1 MAIAKDWLRPSI
13 SSLLTLSWFMPRID
27 EPTALSVPLEKG
39 LWNSCR
45 FSVGCNALVTTDRSW
60 SMGFRKTRCRLPSI
74 IFVPRLGAFF
84 GGLPMPSIDL
94 HGEVFH
100 YASVGDG
107 PPFVFQHGMGADTTQ
122 PLDFGGDLL
131 GWRTIALDCRGHG
144 LTEASLDR
152 GRISFAQFAQDLAA
166 FLDSLRIE
174 RAVVGGISM
183 GAGVALAFGLA
194 HPDRVAGLI
203 LVRPAWLD
211 RPFPPNLRWFP
222 IAARLLQEFPVDE
235 AARRFQQMPEF
246 LELRAA
252 SQFAADSLLGQFQRR
267 CARERAGILAEM
279 PARVPVESLS
289 DCQRLQIPVR
299 VVVNPHD
306 PVHPDILGE
315 ELAAAIPGAALSRI
329 TSKTESEVLHR
340 ADLSRVLN
348 DSLKPLR
355 QQLSR

>member
-1 MAIAKDWLRPSI
+1 
-13 SSLLTLSWFMPRID
+13 
-27 EPTALSVPLEKG
+27 
-39 LWNSCR
+39 
-45 FSVGCNALVTTDRSW
+45 
-60 SMGFRKTRCRLPSI
+60 
-74 IFVPRLGAFF
+74 
-84 GGLPMPSIDL
+84 MPSIDL

-131 GWRTIALDCRGHG
+131 GWRAIALDCRGHG
-144 LTEASLDR
+144 FTEASFDS
-152 GRISFAQFAQDLAA
+152 GQISFAQFAQDLTA

-222 IAARLLQEFPVDE
+222 IAARLLQEFPADE

-246 LELRAA
+246 SELRAA

-279 PARVPVESLS
+279 PASVPVESLS
-289 DCQRLQIPVR
+289 QCQRLQIPVL